1 MTVPVAS
8 DVSRIGLAERI
19 CEAPPSWAQN
29 RLAGIGRQQLAT
41 LEPFVVHCAWTER
54 GSVSLGRVVGVTR
67 AHLAGWSWLE
77 ILRRRGGADL
87 ERLDGHPGLY
97 AGARRK
103 RGIAFLTLDRQRWWI
118 EQGVGRAV
126 AARFALHYQGI
137 DRVDGIGRTC
147 WTLDWEAWRLCQV
160 LEVLCREQAP
170 NTVVYPHCSLLTEAL
185 GDGWGEQ
192 RYFLSL
198 AVREAEER
206 APRLLS
212 VQEAQEWTME
222 LRARR
227 SRLFRW
233 RPELRRAI
241 A

>member
-1 MTVPVAS
+1 MTNQSTS
-8 DVSRIGLAERI
+8 DASRIGLAEWVS
-19 CEAPPSWAQN
+19 EAPPPWAQQS
-29 RLAGIGRQQLAT
+29 LAGIGRQQLAT

-54 GSVSLGRVVGVTR
+54 GSVSLDQVVGVTR
-67 AHLAGWSWLE
+67 AHLAGRSWLE
-77 ILRRRGGADL
+77 ILYRRGGADL

-103 RGIAFLTLDRQRWWI
+103 RGIAFLTLDGQRWWI

-137 DRVDGIGRTC
+137 DQMHGVGQTR

-160 LEVLCREQAP
+160 LEVLCRERALH
-170 NTVVYPHCSLLTEAL
+170 TAIHPHRSLLTEAL

-227 SRLFRW
+227 RPLFR
-233 RPELRRAI
+233 RRHELRRAF